1 MLTIKL
7 TLPKRS
13 APTEKIGGN
22 SIYKLLFR
30 QTKIKATVKKSE
42 FPGYFEL
49 ETGLTPP
56 LDVIFLKDP
65 NSRGKCP
72 NDLTSLKA
80 KKTFTLA
87 SWDEENELLWENFPD
102 TYSSTDPN
110 EINL

>member
-1 MLTIKL
+1 MDLFDMLTIKL

-56 LDVIFLKDP
+56 LRRYLFERSK
-65 NSRGKCP
+65 
-72 NDLTSLKA
+72 
-80 KKTFTLA
+80 F
-87 SWDEENELLWENFPD
+87 
-102 TYSSTDPN
+102 
-110 EINL
+110 